1 METTLL
7 LVDDEVKILEAMR
20 VFLEKEGY
28 RIVTATTGRL
38 ALSVAKVE
46 NPALVVLDWMLP
58 EMNGMEVCRELR
70 KTGHYGII
78 MLTAKT
84 EETDKII
91 GLEMGADDYMTK
103 PFSLRELTARIRSVL
118 RRMERKSED
127 DQVHIL
133 ERGQL
138 SINAAKC
145 QVLKQGR
152 EILLTPT
159 ELKIL
164 LLLAA
169 KPGIVYSR
177 LQIMKAAMEEDY
189 FNYERTMDSHIS
201 NLRKKIE
208 DDPAQPKYI
217 QTVYGFGYRFGDRL

>member
-7 LVDDEVKILEAMR
+7 LVDDEVKLLEAMSE
-20 VFLEKEGY
+20 FLQQEGY
-28 RIVTATTGRL
+28 RIVTATTGKL

-70 KTGHYGII
+70 KMGSYGII

-103 PFSLRELTARIRSVL
+103 PFSLRELNARIHSVL
-118 RRMERKSED
+118 RRAERHTENEEIHS
-127 DQVHIL
+127 I

-138 SINAAKC
+138 TISAAKY
-145 QVLKQGR
+145 QVLKLGK

-159 ELKIL
+159 EFKIL
-164 LLLAA
+164 ITLAA

-177 LQIMKAAMEEDY
+177 LQLMKAAMEEEY
-189 FNYERTMDSHIS
+189 LNYERTMDSHIS

-208 DDPAQPKYI
+208 DDLAHPQYI
-217 QTVYGFGYRFGDRL
+217 QTVYGFGYRFGDQL